1 MEIDAWYVS
10 GFTDGEGSFLVS
22 FSPRGRIAIGIE
34 TRPSF
39 TISQHQRS
47 ANVLSGI
54 QEFFRCGTIRFNSS
68 DETYKYEVRSL
79 EDIASRII
87 PHFERYPLQTSKQ
100 SDFEIWKDICRRMMK
115 KEHLDKA
122 GLKNIIHVAYD
133 MNNNGA
139 RRYKIEDLLTMCG
152 KIKV

>member
-10 GFTDGEGSFLVS
+10 GFVDGEGSFLVS
-22 FSPRGRIAIGIE
+22 FSPRERIAIGIE

-47 ANVLSGI
+47 AKVLSEI
-54 QEFFRCGTIRFNSS
+54 QRFFQCGTIRFNKS

-79 EDIASRII
+79 EDIVKYII
-87 PHFERYPLQTSKQ
+87 PHFERYPLHTSKQ
-100 SDFEIWKDICRRMMK
+100 FDFIIWKDIVSRMMEK
-115 KEHLDKA
+115 GHLNPA
-122 GLKNIIHVAYD
+122 GLRKIIQAAYR
-133 MNNNGA
+133 MNNAGA
-139 RRYKIEDLLTMCG
+139 RRYAMNDLLRMYG